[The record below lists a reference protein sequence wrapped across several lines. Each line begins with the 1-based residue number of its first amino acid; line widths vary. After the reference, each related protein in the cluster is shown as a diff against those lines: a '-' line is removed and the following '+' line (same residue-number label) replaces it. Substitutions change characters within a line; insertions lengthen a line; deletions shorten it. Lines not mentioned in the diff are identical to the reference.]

1 MEKLTF
7 ISPSMDWE
15 RELLAYKEAFGGE
28 HLHGGSRLQ
37 EIDDLSEWLNHLEKA
52 GSASTCGEGRSPS
65 TTFLCIRERD
75 QTMVGICNIRHDLNQ
90 DYLMT
95 IAGHIGYS
103 IHPAER
109 RKGYA
114 TEQLRLALLEAKN
127 WVSTASWSLRPTGT
141 LAPKRPFW
149 PMAVS
154 WKIPTMMKRMTS
166 SCCAT
171 GFKMIKPSWSPN
183 SVFFIDFVYE
193 YEPFHHRKNTPFRK
207 CSHC

>member
-15 RELLAYKEAFGGE
+15 RELLAYKEAFGDE
-28 HLHGGSRLQ
+28 HLHGGNRLQ

-114 TEQLRLALLEAKN
+114 TEQLRLALLEAKKLGIDR
-127 WVSTASWSLRPTGT
+127 VLVTAADWNIGSQKTILANGGVLENTYYDTVDDELMLRY
-141 LAPKRPFW
+141 W
-149 PMAVS
+149 
-154 WKIPTMMKRMTS
+154 IE
-166 SCCAT
+166 
-171 GFKMIKPSWSPN
+171 N
-183 SVFFIDFVYE
+183 D
-193 YEPFHHRKNTPFRK
+193 
-207 CSHC
+207 